1 MKTINSKLMKVTEYE
16 TKYYLQE
23 KIIDIDKA
31 SRGRH

>member
-1 MKTINSKLMKVTEYE
+1 MKVTEYE

-31 SRGRH
+31 SRGRQ